1 MVVIYFS
8 GKADIPSLFSAHY
21 NCEIEVISIKGKNI
35 A

>member
-8 GKADIPSLFSAHY
+8 GKADIPSLFSDNY
-21 NCEIEVISIKGKNI
+21 NSELEVISIKGKNI